1 MTVAENKI
9 VRETQGLLH
18 SCGCK
23 LESAGGNQFRIV
35 KSGSGEILASG
46 SLETCY
52 NTAAYMAGSGQFK
65 PESVVTGP
73 EAYQAGKAMSKKL
86 NQGK

>member
-23 LESAGGNQFRIV
+23 LESAGGDQFRIV

-46 SLETCY
+46 TMETCY
-52 NTAAYMAGSGQFK
+52 NTAAYMAGSGRFE
-65 PESVVTGP
+65 PEPTATGP
-73 EAYQAGKAMSKKL
+73 EAYQAGRAMAERL
-86 NQGK
+86 NQGN